1 MTTEVIVTEKNNQV
15 VIERKEPQVVVAGLM
30 GPAGATTIQALNDVD
45 LTNLTNGGL
54 LVYQTLVQK
63 WVATTTLDAQNME
76 GGYY

>member
-1 MTTEVIVTEKNNQV
+1 MTDI
-15 VIERKEPQVVVAGLM
+15 
-30 GPAGATTIQALNDVD
+30 D

>member
-30 GPAGATTIQALNDVD
+30 GPAGATTIQAMTDVD

>member
-30 GPAGATTIQALNDVD
+30 GPAGATTIQAMNDVD